1 MYESSEEI
9 DFTFAAISA
18 DPVMMQDSDFVFMT
32 LKDPAAKL
40 IQGGHL
46 PAISGMLPI
55 NEEHSSPRH
64 YQL

>member
-1 MYESSEEI
+1 MYEGSGKI
-9 DFTFAAISA
+9 DFTFKAITA
-18 DPVMMQDSDFVFMT
+18 DPDIMQDSDFVFMT
-32 LKDPAAKL
+32 LTDPSAKL
-40 IQGGHL
+40 ILGGHL